1 MTGVQTCALPIS
13 QNALNALYA
22 RSHIGLMCYL
32 DRFDFQLSIPNKVAD
47 FTRSELRVLTNLKGE
62 MQRVLGSEDL
72 LISYPTGDAE
82 ALCAR
87 LVEIAENSAHYR
99 SPAPKARALFERQFD
114 AHVVMSGFADYIE
127 QIAQEGCI

>member
-1 MTGVQTCALPIS
+1 
-13 QNALNALYA
+13 
-22 RSHIGLMCYL
+22 MCYL

-87 LVEIAENSAHYR
+87 LVEIAEDPAHYR

-114 AHVVMSGFADYIE
+114 AHVVMSEFADYIE
-127 QIAQEGCI
+127 QIAHEGCT